1 MNKRISIIIFLIFV
15 FSFIG
20 YSCTIG
26 VAGGKATSDGRP
38 LLWKNRDSSGRENY
52 ALFFKGKIYDYIG
65 VFSRERTDEIYGG
78 VNERGFAIINSVAYD
93 LEGSGWDNGTFM
105 RMALEECATV
115 DEFEKLIKKYKGK
128 LKLSANFG
136 VIDSYGGAS
145 IFEVSKDSYKRFDAE
160 KTKEGYIL
168 RTNFSMSGGGD
179 VGKDRYLREK
189 EIFLKKLKGKIDI
202 KFLLQDV
209 LRDITGK
216 DGKSFSEK
224 SKKRYYYTKNSICR
238 PYTTSTIIIKGVLKN
253 EPSYLTTLYF
263 LPSNPLT
270 GTILP
275 LWVKAGKVPENL
287 GMRKRSPLT
296 MSMLKLYNYLYPED
310 KFYTLDTFYLKDN
323 KTANVL
329 SEIKNFENYII
340 SITEKKL
347 DLWRKIEPDEDTIYE
362 FEDELSKELLRFV
375 NSLYKKIKLK
385 ESLKKIK
392 TIKLKKKSISNIIKI
407 HNSLYFFGEDG
418 KLYKIS
424 TVDLKVKK
432 TNIKLKKPKNILLSE
447 DKKNIY
453 VFYNG
458 EKIFVF
464 SSNGERF
471 YKSGFYD
478 LSKFKGYERIK
489 GFKTQF
495 FIFSNGSF
503 YVAFKEKHSIYE
515 VDPIKKKISRRAGK
529 DDVEGFRDGGIG
541 DSLLGEPVSPQKT
554 IHRGILF
561 SDFTNDSIRYMNELG
576 TIITLYGEPL
586 KGKRKSSYCDGFFFK
601 KVKSI
606 DIDEDNMIF
615 LSSKRVYLKDKDCFV
630 RDLEIT
636 GEEILPVIFKE
647 KIFIFYPESKKVDVY
662 LWR

>member
-1 MNKRISIIIFLIFV
+1 MNKRVSIVIFIIFL
-15 FSFIG
+15 FSTTT
-20 YSCTIG
+20 YTCTIG

-78 VNERGFAIINSVAYD
+78 VNERGFSIINSVAYD
-93 LEGSGWDNGTFM
+93 LDGSGWDNGTFM
-105 RMALEECATV
+105 RMALEECGTV

-145 IFEVSKDSYKRFDAE
+145 IFEVSKNSYKRFDAN

-168 RTNFSMSGGGD
+168 RTNFSITGGGD

-189 EIFLKKLKGKIDI
+189 EIFQKKLKGKVNLR
-202 KFLLQDV
+202 FLLQDV

-216 DGKSFSEK
+216 DGKSFSK
-224 SKKRYYYTKNSICR
+224 RAKKRYYYTKNSICR

-275 LWVKAGKVPENL
+275 LWVKAGRVPESL
-287 GMRKRSPLT
+287 GMRKHSPLT
-296 MSMLKLYNYLYPED
+296 MSMLKLYNHLYPED
-310 KFYTLDTFYLKDN
+310 KPYTLDTFYLKDN
-323 KTANVL
+323 KTVNIL
-329 SEIKNFENYII
+329 DEIKKFENYVILL
-340 SITEKKL
+340 TEKKL
-347 DLWRKIEPDEDTIYE
+347 DLWREIEPDEKTIFE
-362 FEDELSKELLRFV
+362 FEDELSRELLRFV
-375 NSLYKKIKLK
+375 NSLYKRINLR
-385 ESLKKIK
+385 ESFKRIK
-392 TIKLKKKSISNIIKI
+392 TIKLKKKPISNIIKI
-407 HNSLYFFGEDG
+407 YNALYFFGEDK

-424 TVDLKVKK
+424 AVDFKVKK
-432 TNIKLKKPKNILLSE
+432 TRIKLKKTKNILLSE
-447 DKKNIY
+447 DGKSIH
-453 VFYNG
+453 VLQNG

-464 SSNGERF
+464 SKKEERF

-478 LSKFKGYERIK
+478 LSKFKGYEKIK
-489 GFKTQF
+489 GDKPQF

-503 YVAFKEKHSIYE
+503 YLAFKEKHSIYE
-515 VDPIKKKISRRAGK
+515 VDPLKKKIKRKAGK
-529 DDVEGFRDGGIG
+529 DDIEGFRDGGIG
-541 DSLLGEPVSPQKT
+541 DSLLGKPTSPQKT
-554 IHRGILF
+554 IHRGIVF

-576 TIITLYGEPL
+576 TIITLYGEPS
-586 KGKRKSSYCDGFFFK
+586 KGRRESSYCDGFFFK

-606 DIDEDNMIF
+606 DIDGDSMVF
-615 LSSKRVYLKDKDCFV
+615 LSDKRVYFKDKDCFV
-630 RDLEIT
+630 SDLGVK
-636 GEEILPVIFKE
+636 GEEILPVIFE
-647 KIFIFYPESKKVDVY
+647 KKIYIFFPELKKVDVY